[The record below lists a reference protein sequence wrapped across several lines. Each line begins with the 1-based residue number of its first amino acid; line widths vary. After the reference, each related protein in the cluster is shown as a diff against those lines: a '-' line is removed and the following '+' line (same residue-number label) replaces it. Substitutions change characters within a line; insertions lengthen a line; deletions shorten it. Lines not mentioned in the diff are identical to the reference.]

1 MRPTSD
7 AMLFRLDFSAIPAT
21 EYAKITQ
28 TKDVETFA
36 DHQLFSW
43 VMEPGSIARAKNGLP
58 TERSYE
64 MRWNIIPLTIQ
75 KQL

>member
-36 DHQLFSW
+36 DHQLFS
-43 VMEPGSIARAKNGLP
+43 
-58 TERSYE
+58 
-64 MRWNIIPLTIQ
+64 
-75 KQL
+75 